1 MSGALAI
8 AALAAPALALIL
20 YPFLR
25 RGPGS
30 AEEVR
35 EDELARELLEEKAAC
50 YRAIRELD
58 FDRQAG
64 HLTEPD
70 YAELRTRYE
79 ARAAAV
85 LKRMDELGVT
95 APPAKPEP
103 RRAPAPARPA
113 SAPLAWSRRP
123 AFLILGGLALV
134 GFGLALGVLLVKFTQ
149 PEPSSTAAAPGAIAG
164 VPMPGAT
171 GPGPVPDPAEKSS
184 RPIPKEMLD
193 GMLRAA
199 HTSLDAGR
207 YQEAIA
213 AYKAVLARDP
223 RNVDAITHLGVILAI
238 AGHADGAIEAF
249 DRALAINPDYPHAL
263 WDKARVLA
271 EQKQDPKGAIAAWE
285 RFAKVVPPG
294 PDRDQ
299 ALALIQEA
307 KRRLASGQPA
317 KP

>member
-25 RGPGS
+25 RGPGA
-30 AEEVR
+30 AEEIR

-70 YAELRTRYE
+70 YAELRARYE

-95 APPAKPEP
+95 ALPAKPEP
-103 RRAPAPARPA
+103 RRAPGRQA
-113 SAPLAWSRRP
+113 SVPSAWSRRL
-123 AFLILGGLALV
+123 AFLVLGGLVLV

-171 GPGPVPDPAEKSS
+171 APGPAPGSAATSS
-184 RPIPKEMLD
+184 RPIPKEMLE
-193 GMLRAA
+193 GMLRAT

-238 AGHADGAIEAF
+238 AGHADGALEAF
-249 DRALAINPDYPHAL
+249 DKALAINPDYPHAL

-271 EQKQDPKGAIAAWE
+271 EQKQDPKGAIATWE

-299 ALALIQEA
+299 ALAQIQEA